1 MSKIDYPANF
11 EEWPKCMV
19 YGVDFRLHLLL
30 MANSITELG
39 YWEFF
44 KNESPPEDEGYI
56 FWNDPKINELNRTC
70 AKSRHSGATFGMAC
84 RHMQF
89 IAQNGFD
96 AYRQKMTKK

>member
-1 MSKIDYPANF
+1 
-11 EEWPKCMV
+11 MV
-19 YGVDFRLHLLL
+19 YNVDFRPDLLL

-44 KNESPPEDEGYI
+44 KNETPPRNEGYM
-56 FWNDPKINELNRTC
+56 FWNNSKIDELNRTC
-70 AKSRHSGATFGMAC
+70 AESGHSGATFGMAC